1 MVGLVGM
8 AEFVEFVEFAGFAAL
23 GHCNLASRIVSFAKI
38 F

>member
-8 AEFVEFVEFAGFAAL
+8 AEFVEFAGFAAL